1 MIVYH
6 QPRAFFWGPI
16 SPLPPRSPAA
26 IQSRAMLNSSKMASR
41 AMATSELQQIIG
53 RGRGLWRTAE
63 MCHHQKASYAE
74 A

>member
-1 MIVYH
+1 
-6 QPRAFFWGPI
+6 
-16 SPLPPRSPAA
+16 
-26 IQSRAMLNSSKMASR
+26 MLNSSKMASR